1 MAGNRRSGSPWDLKA
16 IEFINLS
23 FSYEDGINALEAL
36 TADVEDG
43 ECVAVVGANG
53 AGKTTLL
60 NILAGFL
67 RPGSGTLKV
76 YGRAID
82 PRDDVYLRKNIG
94 FAFQN
99 PDDQLFMPTVIED
112 VCFGPLVSGEDK
124 DCVREKAVSIL
135 DSFGIRHLEK
145 RFPGHLSGGE
155 KRLAALAG
163 VLIMEPR
170 VIAMDEP
177 TAFLDPYARGYFI
190 EVIKSLKHTRVFI
203 SHDLDAVKSVA
214 SRALVLSAGKLC
226 EQGEPARLFSDDE
239 LMKRNRLKF
248 A

>member
-1 MAGNRRSGSPWDLKA
+1 MKA
-16 IEFINLS
+16 IEFTDLS
-23 FSYEDGINALEAL
+23 FSYEDGNLAIESL
-36 TADVEDG
+36 TAGIEDG
-43 ECVAVVGANG
+43 ECVAVVGGNG

-67 RPGSGTLKV
+67 RPASGIFKV
-76 YGRAID
+76 YGRAIS
-82 PRDDVYLRKNIG
+82 RQDDVFLRKNIG

-112 VCFGPLVSGEDK
+112 ICFGPLVSGEDK
-124 DCVREKAVSIL
+124 ESVREKASSIL

-163 VLIMEPR
+163 ILIMEPKI
-170 VIAMDEP
+170 IAMDEP
-177 TAFLDPYARGYFI
+177 TAFLDPYARGHFL

-203 SHDLDAVKSVA
+203 SHDLDAVQIAA
-214 SRALVLSAGKLC
+214 SRALMLNNGKLC
-226 EQGEPARLFSDDE
+226 GQGDPAALFSDDE
-239 LMKRNRLKF
+239 LMKRHRLKF
-248 A
+248 AGKYWHRSWT

>member
-1 MAGNRRSGSPWDLKA
+1 LNA
-16 IEFINLS
+16 IEFIDLS
-23 FSYEDGINALEAL
+23 FSYEDGNLAIQGL
-36 TADVEDG
+36 TAEIEDG

-67 RPGSGTLKV
+67 RPVSGIFKV
-76 YGRAID
+76 YGRAIG
-82 PRDDVYLRKNIG
+82 PQDDAFLRKNIG

-124 DCVREKAVSIL
+124 ESVREKASSIL
-135 DSFGIRHLEK
+135 DSFRIRHLEK

-163 VLIMEPR
+163 ILIMEPKI
-170 VIAMDEP
+170 IAMDEP
-177 TAFLDPYARGYFI
+177 TAFLDPYARGHFL
-190 EVIKSLKHTRVFI
+190 EVIKSLKHTLVFI
-203 SHDLDAVKSVA
+203 SHDLDAVQSVA
-214 SRALVLSAGKLC
+214 SKALMLSNGKLC
-226 EQGEPARLFSDDE
+226 EQGDPCRLFSDDE
-239 LMKRNRLKF
+239 LMTRNRLKF
-248 A
+248 AQRQR